1 MAQDLS
7 STNNAP
13 PAASRGLRRYFSGR
27 TVAEVMDANRGAGP
41 GFDLW
46 RITLSLLVILLHS
59 YHVSYGHAAYLA
71 TGPSGPV
78 FASILPIFFSLS
90 GFLVTGS
97 ALRTRSI
104 SVFLAFRVLRII
116 PALVTEV
123 TLAALIIGPMLTT
136 LPLADYFADH
146 RTHVYFGNI
155 VGWIH
160 FELPGVF
167 EHNPRAGMVN
177 QNLWTLHPELIC
189 YAAMAL
195 LMLTGLVYRRT
206 PLTLVWVAGTIAAAA
221 INLTI
226 DAWELHGT
234 YPGPVLVYYFLTGVV
249 AFHWRHLI
257 PVNRWLFVIAAAAA
271 YLLLRLP
278 NTTFFAEPFLVYI
291 MIYVGMQKMPRI
303 GFLQRGD
310 YSYGMY
316 LYAYPIQQTLV
327 MLFPATREW
336 YINFVLATAA
346 SLAVAMISWHLVEK
360 PALGLKRFVKG
371 RPKPIAST
379 TEP

>member
-1 MAQDLS
+1 MPGLS
-7 STNNAP
+7 V
-13 PAASRGLRRYFSGR
+13 RMIGLNPSAGYRLFTGKS
-27 TVAEVMDANRGAGP
+27 VAEVMDRHRGSGP

-46 RITLSLLVILLHS
+46 RISLSLLVILLHS
-59 YHVSYGHAAYLA
+59 FHVSYEHPPHIA
-71 TGPSGPV
+71 TGPFGPV
-78 FASILPIFFSLS
+78 FAAVLPIFFSLS

-104 SVFLAFRVLRII
+104 RVFLSFRALRII

-123 TLAALIIGPMLTT
+123 TLAALIIGPLLTT
-136 LPLADYFADH
+136 LPLIAYFNDP

-155 VGWIH
+155 IGWIH
-160 FELPGVF
+160 FALPGVF
-167 EHNPRAGMVN
+167 EHNPRPGVVN

-195 LMLTGLVYRRT
+195 LMATSLAYRRT
-206 PLTLVWVAGTIAAAA
+206 FLTILWAIGTVAAAA
-221 INLTI
+221 INIRT

-234 YPGPVLVYYFLTGVV
+234 YPGPVLVYYFLTGIV
-249 AFHWRHLI
+249 AYHWRHLI
-257 PVNRWLFVIAAAAA
+257 PVNRWLFVVAVAVA
-271 YLLLRLP
+271 YLLLKLP

-291 MIYVGMQKMPRI
+291 MIFVGMQKMPSI

-327 MLFPATREW
+327 LLFPATREW
-336 YINFVLATAA
+336 YYNFVLATVA
-346 SLAVAMISWHLVEK
+346 SLGVAMISWHLIEK
-360 PALGLKRFVKG
+360 PALSLKRFVRG
-371 RPKPIAST
+371 RPKPIIST